1 MALIKRTKKM
11 GIAIK
16 VVINTYIAAS
26 IPCIQGQGPFL
37 LLGKPS
43 IDKTMIVKLV
53 AMALNAPLVSS
64 DT

>member
-1 MALIKRTKKM
+1 M